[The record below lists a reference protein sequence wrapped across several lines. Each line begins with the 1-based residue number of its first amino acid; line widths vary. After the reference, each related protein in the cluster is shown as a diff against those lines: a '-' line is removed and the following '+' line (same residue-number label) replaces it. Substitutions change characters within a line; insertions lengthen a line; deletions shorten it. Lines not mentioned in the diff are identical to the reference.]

1 MADLL
6 DTMLAELSELTQ
18 TVADL
23 EQQQESIRL
32 KLANLRALQVEL
44 LGTADVLNR
53 KRHHAEVM
61 VPVGRFV
68 RWSPLHGDSTAA
80 FASRTR
86 DVAGCPF

>member
-61 VPVGRFV
+61 VPVGAFCTAQY
-68 RWSPLHGDSTAA
+68 PLHGDSTAA
-80 FASRTR
+80 FAS
-86 DVAGCPF
+86 